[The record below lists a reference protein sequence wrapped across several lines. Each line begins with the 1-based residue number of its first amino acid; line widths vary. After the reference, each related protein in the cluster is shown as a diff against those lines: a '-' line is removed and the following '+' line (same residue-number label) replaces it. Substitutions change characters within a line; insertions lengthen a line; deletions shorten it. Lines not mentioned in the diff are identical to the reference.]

1 MKLEMALDDLAIQ
14 TGGLLLG
21 TGKESQRF
29 QRRPQLGDDAALFIT
44 FSSRASATNSS
55 KISCNR

>member
-29 QRRPQLGDDAALFIT
+29 QRRPQLGGDAALFIT
-44 FSSRASATNSS
+44 FSSR
-55 KISCNR
+55 

>member
-21 TGKESQRF
+21 TGKES
-29 QRRPQLGDDAALFIT
+29 GAI
-44 FSSRASATNSS
+44 SATTSTG
-55 KISCNR
+55 R